1 MEPKKTW
8 TWTGVKRKFMSPA
21 GLGGAISKLLGT
33 LSVPRRTGLGWELM
47 PAQHLLPDNLETFFS
62 RHSPRNFVTSVAA
75 ALGFSKDES
84 AYLGRWSM
92 GMVSSEDYVRT
103 SRQVIYKIQK
113 AVNKSLVD
121 GSGGPFHEDESIN
134 RLCEFA
140 ATTGA
145 NPNRSVGLWAQ

>member
-1 MEPKKTW
+1 
-8 TWTGVKRKFMSPA
+8 MSPA

-84 AYLGRWSM
+84 AYLGR
-92 GMVSSEDYVRT
+92 
-103 SRQVIYKIQK
+103 
-113 AVNKSLVD
+113 
-121 GSGGPFHEDESIN
+121 
-134 RLCEFA
+134 
-140 ATTGA
+140 
-145 NPNRSVGLWAQ
+145 